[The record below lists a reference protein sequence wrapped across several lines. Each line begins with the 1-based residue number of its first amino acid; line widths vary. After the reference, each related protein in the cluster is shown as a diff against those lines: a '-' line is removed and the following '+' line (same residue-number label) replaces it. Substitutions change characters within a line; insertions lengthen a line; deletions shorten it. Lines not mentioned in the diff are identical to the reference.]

1 MAMAAA
7 QGGGAAAAAKPAAA
21 AAKPAATAA
30 PAAAAATP
38 AVQAVQA
45 IPARKP
51 GAGKKRKTDARL
63 AERGDLLIPDSQ
75 LFTQLQ
81 DAERRVD
88 MLISRKKHEL
98 QEMYASFR
106 RGPPGSAQA
115 AGSSRKKLRMYI
127 RSEHYH
133 QQNAAD
139 AAEPPSWTLLI
150 NGRLLGKA
158 SEAEEGHHHKHH
170 FTHYLRRVEIQ
181 LDPAQYPGDSGFVQ
195 WDKARHEREQR
206 EAITMSRLG
215 SAPVE
220 ATIKIELDHQP
231 SQWRLSHALAGA
243 LGLKGHHSVPFVMQ
257 MLWGYIKAK
266 QLYEPSDKGSVSIRC
281 DGPLRDVFQA
291 DTVELSRMSDALKP
305 HLSPAEP
312 ITLRYTIHPDGPP
325 SAHPDCYDFE
335 VEVPL
340 STELPPYAL
349 KAVALKEAEQHDAAL
364 ASILTRLAEHRRRRT
379 LLLAFAQS
387 PVDFIH
393 AMAAAQARELRSS
406 AARDGEAFEL
416 MPSGDVFKDRWV
428 DDVVMN
434 YMERLQRKAQAA
446 QAEQQQLAA
455 AAAAQ
460 QLQAQAAMATLQ
472 AQQAALAQQQQ
483 QQQIQAQAMAAQQA
497 AIAAAHA
504 QQQAA
509 AAAAAGGAAAPG
521 AAAVGPPGAVGMPGA
536 AQPQPQLQ
544 QAGQVQA
551 PSNP

>member
-1 MAMAAA
+1 MPGLPPGAGARPALNPQQQAALLQQQQAHFAAMMQNPAFRAQLLQQQQMAMAAA

-51 GAGKKRKTDARL
+51 GAGKKRKADARL

-181 LDPAQYPGDSGFVQ
+181 LDPAQVRFGCV
-195 WDKARHEREQR
+195 
-206 EAITMSRLG
+206 
-215 SAPVE
+215 
-220 ATIKIELDHQP
+220 
-231 SQWRLSHALAGA
+231 
-243 LGLKGHHSVPFVMQ
+243 
-257 MLWGYIKAK
+257 
-266 QLYEPSDKGSVSIRC
+266 
-281 DGPLRDVFQA
+281 
-291 DTVELSRMSDALKP
+291 
-305 HLSPAEP
+305 
-312 ITLRYTIHPDGPP
+312 TL
-325 SAHPDCYDFE
+325 
-335 VEVPL
+335 
-340 STELPPYAL
+340 
-349 KAVALKEAEQHDAAL
+349 AAL
-364 ASILTRLAEHRRRRT
+364 C
-379 LLLAFAQS
+379 
-387 PVDFIH
+387 
-393 AMAAAQARELRSS
+393 
-406 AARDGEAFEL
+406 
-416 MPSGDVFKDRWV
+416 
-428 DDVVMN
+428 
-434 YMERLQRKAQAA
+434 
-446 QAEQQQLAA
+446 
-455 AAAAQ
+455 
-460 QLQAQAAMATLQ
+460 
-472 AQQAALAQQQQ
+472 
-483 QQQIQAQAMAAQQA
+483 
-497 AIAAAHA
+497 
-504 QQQAA
+504 
-509 AAAAAGGAAAPG
+509 APT
-521 AAAVGPPGAVGMPGA
+521 
-536 AQPQPQLQ
+536 
-544 QAGQVQA
+544 
-551 PSNP
+551 